1 MPFGSSLPPRTS
13 CSLTKCLDPEWPRPT
28 LIVRVRGKRPRAR
41 WLNDDDRRGCAVVGR
56 GAVESLS
63 GAEPARCVCGL
74 RGEGLPALLPRRSRE
89 TGAMRSLLL
98 FPPRV
103 KFLVAAFSLMSAW
116 PADADTSRN
125 EEIAERFAAA
135 DTNHDGHL
143 TLAEAQAGMPR
154 VAANFSKIDAD
165 GSGTVTLA
173 EIEALAD
180 R

>member
-1 MPFGSSLPPRTS
+1 
-13 CSLTKCLDPEWPRPT
+13 
-28 LIVRVRGKRPRAR
+28 
-41 WLNDDDRRGCAVVGR
+41 
-56 GAVESLS
+56 
-63 GAEPARCVCGL
+63 
-74 RGEGLPALLPRRSRE
+74 
-89 TGAMRSLLL
+89 MRSLLL
-98 FPPRV
+98 FHPRV
-103 KFLVAAFSLMSAW
+103 KFLVAAFSLILAW
-116 PADADTSRN
+116 PAAGADTSRN

-165 GSGTVTLA
+165 GNGTVTLA

>member
-1 MPFGSSLPPRTS
+1 MKSRPLFHPR
-13 CSLTKCLDPEWPRPT
+13 L
-28 LIVRVRGKRPRAR
+28 
-41 WLNDDDRRGCAVVGR
+41 
-56 GAVESLS
+56 
-63 GAEPARCVCGL
+63 
-74 RGEGLPALLPRRSRE
+74 
-89 TGAMRSLLL
+89 
-98 FPPRV
+98 
-103 KFLVAAFSLMSAW
+103 KFLVAVFSLMTAW

-135 DTNHDGHL
+135 DTNHDGQL